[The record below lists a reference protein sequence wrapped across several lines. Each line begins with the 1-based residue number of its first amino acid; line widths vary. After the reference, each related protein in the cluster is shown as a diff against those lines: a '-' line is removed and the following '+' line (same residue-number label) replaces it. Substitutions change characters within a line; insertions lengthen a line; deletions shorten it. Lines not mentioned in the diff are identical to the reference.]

1 MFPFEAYRIWIFRTR
16 FKREIPEKWRNLSH
30 RPHNGPVGSFMSLPE
45 EVEEGREIRSIE
57 TEVPVIVHLCRLLHL
72 RVTAGIVEVVE
83 TQPGEK
89 VPDIFTLSFYTLVA
103 KHLADAP
110 CFSSL

>member
-57 TEVPVIVHLCRLLHL
+57 TEVPVIVHLWNSVAIAMKR
-72 RVTAGIVEVVE
+72 RVPSDSE
-83 TQPGEK
+83 
-89 VPDIFTLSFYTLVA
+89 
-103 KHLADAP
+103 DA
-110 CFSSL
+110 SK